1 MILLTHSFVLS
12 SCAALGS
19 SLIAFFLWPHICS
32 ALAEERI
39 KSIQDM
45 AKARSWWTA
54 ALHRV
59 GLAQPTEGI
68 TKAEFLAAC
77 ASAPFEK
84 EMRKALAPVLRL
96 QLPGVS
102 EPTPEQLFSVID
114 VNGDGILD
122 ISELE
127 KLVLLEYHGS
137 TARYAIDTV
146 ALGASAV
153 NGPAMA
159 ISRGLHPVVCAVSG
173 VTICFGGILR
183 DVICSRDVALGGQA
197 FAFATAA
204 GASVYVA
211 LREAC
216 VRGMALPL
224 PLRIALSAG
233 TTVAIRV
240 MDFYADGMLLPPMH
254 GRPKPTRPP
263 DDGATPHPT
272 AGGGAY
278 TPPAL
283 TSGPSGMPPNF
294 L

>member
-146 ALGASAV
+146 
-153 NGPAMA
+153 
-159 ISRGLHPVVCAVSG
+159 
-173 VTICFGGILR
+173 
-183 DVICSRDVALGGQA
+183 
-197 FAFATAA
+197 
-204 GASVYVA
+204 VA